1 MIKQREYERLIKEM
15 HNVKYTDPISNKTD
29 YHFRKLTKPQLKLII
44 DTFKDTAYRD
54 IK

>member
-15 HNVKYTDPISNKTD
+15 CNVKYTDPITNKTD
-29 YHFRKLTKPQLKLII
+29 YHFRKLSIPQLKLII
-44 DTFKDTAYRD
+44 DTFKDTKFRD